1 MSMSGLL
8 AATVRRLQKLP
19 QVPSVWEG
27 DRCNLSERLRMRTQA
42 GTGTTE
48 GECILWVDGIQ
59 GVVRA
64 IEVVPLGSGIE
75 PMVRTLILAM
85 ERPHSAAPARPQKI
99 IVRNREVQFF
109 LRGVLQA
116 LDIKV
121 ECQSDL
127 PLIDEILQ
135 SFEDVPEQIP
145 PPLPAEYA
153 DLLTQKALTLWQ
165 DAPWNYL
172 EDHQALAIELN
183 HWDLETLYVLVMG
196 RLGMEYRV
204 LLYRSLHS
212 PKQFRQNASQPGTP
226 EEMEEAFL
234 RQDCLYLTFQAR
246 DPDLNKLPDLDL
258 AELDADEIE
267 PNFGTIHPLEGL
279 RSTLQEDEAATLTVA
294 LEALHR
300 FLKQHHR
307 KLKRDFQACQ
317 GRYRIP
323 NPQSKNQPK
332 ESTLSIQVRTLPDL
346 AAELLELGEEEP
358 GTTAQVLLRDD
369 LVPEG
374 AQLGLG
380 VLPWTTVEALRLM
393 GQLYPLPQSKLVEE
407 GEGLPV
413 VIVRTSR
420 PKAKQFIENLK
431 GEGGP
436 QGICFNTGV
445 DPFDGDRYDLE
456 ILQTGNQDLHLF
468 AEFPEDDPV
477 HSMARKRWERRCRD
491 TGGYCG
497 LVVAM
502 GVTSVRPEL
511 QMQHILALFEMQA
524 LNPTRLG
531 LGPMVRIGH
540 QFH

>member
-1 MSMSGLL
+1 MFGLP

-19 QVPSVWEG
+19 QVPSIWEG
-27 DRCNLSERLRMRTQA
+27 DRHNLSGRFPIGLQGSTH
-42 GTGTTE
+42 
-48 GECILWVDGIQ
+48 GECILWVDGIE
-59 GVVRA
+59 GIVRA
-64 IEVVPLGSGIE
+64 MEVVPLGSGIE

-85 ERPHSAAPARPQKI
+85 ERPHSASPARPQKI
-99 IVRNREVQFF
+99 IVRDREAQFF
-109 LRGVLQA
+109 LRGVLHE

-121 ECQSDL
+121 ECQPQL

-135 SFEDVPEQIP
+135 SFEDAHERIP

-153 DLLTQKALTLWQ
+153 DLLTQKAFTLWQ

-172 EDHQALAIELN
+172 EDHQILAIELN
-183 HWDLETLYVLVMG
+183 HWDVQTLYVSVMG
-196 RLGMEYRV
+196 RLGLEYGV
-204 LLYRSLHS
+204 LFYRSLHS
-212 PKQFRQNASQPGTP
+212 LKQFRQDAGQPATP

-246 DPDLNKLPDLDL
+246 HPDLNELPDLDL
-258 AELDADEIE
+258 AELDPDEIE

-279 RSTLQEDEAATLTVA
+279 RSAVQEDEAAILTVA

-300 FLKQHHR
+300 FLKQHR
-307 KLKRDFQACQ
+307 NTLENALEEDFHACQ

-323 NPQSKNQPK
+323 NPQSQG
-332 ESTLSIQVRTLPDL
+332 STLSVQVQTLPDL
-346 AAELLELGEEEP
+346 ALELLRLSGEELEVTP
-358 GTTAQVLLRDD
+358 QVFLRDD

-380 VLPWTTVEALRLM
+380 VLPWTTVEALRLT
-393 GQLYPLPQSKLVEE
+393 GQLHPLPESKLVEE

-420 PKAKQFIENLK
+420 PKAKRLIENLQ

-468 AEFPEDDPV
+468 GEFPEDDPV
-477 HSMARKRWERRCRD
+477 HSMARKRWERRCRE

-511 QMQHILALFEMQA
+511 QMRHILALFEMQT
-524 LNPTRLG
+524 LNPKRLG
-531 LGPMVRIGH
+531 LGPMVRISR
-540 QFH
+540 QFHST

>member
-1 MSMSGLL
+1 MSGLP

-27 DRCNLSERLRMRTQA
+27 DRHNLSGRLRMGSQTSSSS
-42 GTGTTE
+42 E

-64 IEVVPLGSGIE
+64 MEVVPLGSGIE

-85 ERPHSAAPARPQKI
+85 ERPHAASPARPQKI
-99 IVRNREVQFF
+99 IVREREVQFF
-109 LRGVLQA
+109 LRGILHE

-121 ECQSDL
+121 ECQPEL

-135 SFEDVPEQIP
+135 SFEEANERIP
-145 PPLPAEYA
+145 HPLPENYAEP
-153 DLLTQKALTLWQ
+153 LVSKALTLWQ
-165 DAPWNYL
+165 DAPWDYL
-172 EDHQALAIELN
+172 EDHQILAIELN
-183 HWDLETLYVLVMG
+183 HWDLETLYVSVMG
-196 RLGMEYRV
+196 RLGMEYGV
-204 LLYRSLHS
+204 LFYRSLHS
-212 PKQFRQNASQPGTP
+212 LKQFRQDAGQPDTP

-234 RQDCLYLTFQAR
+234 KQDCLYLTFQAR
-246 DPDLNKLPDLDL
+246 NPDLNELPDLDL
-258 AELDADEIE
+258 AELDPDEIE

-279 RSTLQEDEAATLTVA
+279 RATLQEDEAAILSVA

-300 FLKQHHR
+300 FLKQHHN
-307 KLKRDFQACQ
+307 KLEEDFQPCQ

-323 NPQSKNQPK
+323 NPQAKGT
-332 ESTLSIQVRTLPDL
+332 TLSVQVRALPDL
-346 AAELLELGEEEP
+346 AEDLLELGEEAEEP
-358 GTTAQVLLRDD
+358 SQTPLRDD

-380 VLPWTTVEALRLM
+380 VLPWTTVEALRRT
-393 GQLYPLPQSKLVEE
+393 GQLHPLPQSKLVEG

-420 PKAKQFIENLK
+420 PKAKQLIENLR

-436 QGICFNTGV
+436 QGVCFNTGV

-456 ILQTGNQDLHLF
+456 IVQTGNRDLHLF
-468 AEFPEDDPV
+468 GEFPEDDPV
-477 HSMARKRWERRCRD
+477 HFMARKRWERRCRD

-511 QMQHILALFEMQA
+511 QMRHILALFEMQA
-524 LNPTRLG
+524 LNPTGLG
-531 LGPMVRIGH
+531 LGPMVRISRQLH
-540 QFH
+540 LP